1 MRNTTFYCV
10 FTLVLI
16 SAVMVC
22 YTTLCMLMNE
32 PSLKLIFI
40 CQCFNFLSSFMML
53 GVGLGLPLVVI
64 ASVLSWG
71 QIALLMSGNI
81 NPHLGREGFV
91 NVLKILFSKI

>member
-22 YTTLCMLMNE
+22 ITTLSILLNE
-32 PSLKLIFI
+32 PSLNPLFI
-40 CQCFNFLSSFMML
+40 CQCFNFLSSFLML
-53 GVGLGLPLVVI
+53 GMGLGLPLVVI

-71 QIALLMSGNI
+71 QIMLLVTGNI
-81 NPHLGREGFV
+81 RPHLGSEGFV